1 MTPEA
6 RAEKRFP
13 RCRSTGNE
21 TTDTFMNTARVY
33 ERSGAATIFREQVEP
48 LEEEIKMIETI
59 GGLSFKPGRRPYELV
74 AELAA
79 SRGDALS
86 KIDELEADNAK
97 LRALVQEAWPY
108 MQHKAGCRAISFANS
123 MLSHAPISQR
133 TCTCGFDK
141 LRASLAKSLKEQGFV
156 PTNTEDK

>member
-1 MTPEA
+1 
-6 RAEKRFP
+6 
-13 RCRSTGNE
+13 
-21 TTDTFMNTARVY
+21 MNTARVY